1 MYVLDM
7 VHPRGVLLQG
17 KWMHHIA
24 ANEAGTFETFM
35 LAVGGLAPNGKFMC
49 ECKQKCLEKL
59 KCKCKVP

>member
-7 VHPRGVLLQG
+7 VHPRGVLLLG
-17 KWMHHIA
+17 KWMRHIA

-35 LAVGGLAPNGKFMC
+35 LAVGGLRMASSGVNV
-49 ECKQKCLEKL
+49 KCLEKL